1 MLSPSFP
8 SCLEVALIT
17 SVPYISMNRVH
28 MVFEISFPCC
38 LVITLI
44 TSILHISM
52 SRVYMCFETYFPL
65 CAMLVCPTLC
75 NLDVHPFLWSAGQ
88 SVQLSQPRHSPIS
101 VVSRLAGVGSIHV
114 ILGQP
119 VGYFIFDVHRA
130 STCGFPPTRAQ
141 DIRTLIEPVC
151 VTTSLWQ
158 QVPISVVSQNVLTT
172 PGAINQFNSLLGF
185 S

>member
-1 MLSPSFP
+1 MCCIIFLITHLDEQSHIEGNAHLNEQSLYVFWYILAMLFWNHIDHKCIVHLHETSLNVFWDYMTLLP

-75 NLDVHPFLWSAGQ
+75 NLDVHWL
-88 SVQLSQPRHSPIS
+88 
-101 VVSRLAGVGSIHV
+101 
-114 ILGQP
+114 
-119 VGYFIFDVHRA
+119 Y
-130 STCGFPPTRAQ
+130 TCYTCYIGR
-141 DIRTLIEPVC
+141 
-151 VTTSLWQ
+151 
-158 QVPISVVSQNVLTT
+158 
-172 PGAINQFNSLLGF
+172 
-185 S
+185 